1 MISSQKEK
9 ERSMYDAILRYQAEG
24 HNKSAAVRCVQQ
36 DFGYISESA
45 VWGVFKREEK
55 RRKEAENDNRPA

>member
-45 VWGVFKREEK
+45 VWGVFKREEM
-55 RRKEAENDNRPA
+55 RRKKTEGGRK